1 MSPEALEEVIRNMH
15 ILLERRSFSALSI
28 NAPAQLHHSQRKTK
42 RDAAVLLMAV
52 ALWVELMMDGG
63 DITVNGSET

>member
-1 MSPEALEEVIRNMH
+1 MIMGPEALEEVIRNMH

-52 ALWVELMMDGG
+52 AL
-63 DITVNGSET
+63 